1 MASNTSSNG
10 EILVCVEFPPKV
22 NSIGILGT
30 DGVREHEVKADQV
43 MSYSLPRLELEIV
56 LIFVLSQVCHLLLKR
71 AKTPIFVSHM
81 IAGLIVG
88 FVMHEIIPEGDKNKM
103 SSSESNAIVMGS
115 MAAFGYS
122 LYMFI
127 NGVKMNV
134 SMIKKAGTTSI
145 SIGILPVL
153 IPMLILP
160 IFKIKN
166 NKELTSSTMF
176 VATTYSLTSFPVIAD
191 LLRHLKIINSELGR
205 LALSGALVGDLLSLF
220 FFTASALLR
229 MWKDMT
235 DVSQVL
241 INHIIIISLFIVVV
255 VLVLRPVMYWIVRNT
270 PEGRPVKEIYVYFVM
285 LTFLGTTFLTSK
297 FGQFLLFG
305 PFVLGLIVPSGPP
318 LGYALEKKLDAM
330 VSGLFLPLF
339 VASATMRVVSFSKLP
354 SSKTDIDN
362 LPINELIVLAMLVS
376 KFVVTMGISLY
387 SNMPKHDALALSFIM
402 SSKGIMDLG
411 WYSFLSD
418 KKLIQQKLYNLMVFT
433 IMGIATLVPI
443 LVRIF
448 YDSKRKYAGY
458 RKRNIMSSTL
468 NSELS
473 IVACI
478 HVPNNVTAIINLL
491 DVSSPTRDSPISVNV
506 LQLVK
511 LSAQSSPIFITHQL
525 EQHAPS
531 KHSYSENVIFSFK
544 QFECKHN
551 GNVTLSAFTAISPD
565 DMMDEDICT
574 LALDKRA
581 SFIILPFHRRWYK
594 NGSIESDDH
603 AMMELNWSVFERAPC
618 SVGILVDRG
627 HIRRPTSIIGTTTR
641 STQNILMIFFGG
653 ADDREALTFAKRM
666 AQDHMVKLTVLC
678 IHATQRD
685 ANSASWERMLDFEVM
700 KNVKNSLNV
709 KYIEE
714 EVNDGHITASLL
726 RGMVN
731 DYQLIII
738 GRRFGIDCPQTYGL
752 KEWSEFSEL
761 GTIGDLL
768 ASTDFYSSICSV
780 LIIQQQILSENM
792 R

>member
-10 EILVCVEFPPKV
+10 IFCVELPPKV

-30 DGVREHEVKADQV
+30 DGVREHEVKVDQV

-88 FVMHEIIPEGDKNKM
+88 FVMHEIIPDGDKNKM

-115 MAAFGYS
+115 MASFGYS

-134 SMIKKAGTTSI
+134 SMIKKAGTTAI
-145 SIGILPVL
+145 SIGIFPVL
-153 IPMLILP
+153 IPMMILP
-160 IFKIKN
+160 IFKYN
-166 NKELTSSTMF
+166 DSLTSSTMF
-176 VATTYSLTSFPVIAD
+176 AATTYSLTSFPVVAD

-220 FFTASALLR
+220 LFTASALLKI
-229 MWKDMT
+229 WKDMANA
-235 DVSQVL
+235 SQTL
-241 INHIIIISLFIVVV
+241 INLIINISLFIVVV
-255 VLVLRPVMYWIVRNT
+255 VLVLRPIMYWIVRNT

-285 LTFLGTTFLTSK
+285 LSFMGTAMLTLA

-318 LGYALEKKLDAM
+318 LGSALEKKLDAM

-339 VASATMRVVSFSKLP
+339 VASATMRVVIFSKLP
-354 SSKTDIDN
+354 SSKTNIDK
-362 LPINELIVLAMLVS
+362 LPNTELIFLAMLVS
-376 KFVVTMGISLY
+376 KFVVTIGISRY

-402 SSKGIMDLG
+402 SSKGIVELG

-418 KKLIQQKLYNLMVFT
+418 QEIIQQKLYNWMVFI

-448 YDSKRKYAGY
+448 YDPKRKYAGY
-458 RKRNIMSSTL
+458 QKRNIMSSTL

-491 DVSSPTRDSPISVNV
+491 DVSSPTRESPISLNV

-551 GNVTLSAFTAISPD
+551 GNVTLSPFTAISPD
-565 DMMDEDICT
+565 DMMDEDICM
-574 LALDKRA
+574 LALDKHA
-581 SFIILPFHRRWYK
+581 SFIILPFHRRWYN

-678 IHATQRD
+678 IHAMQRD
-685 ANSASWERMLDFEVM
+685 ANSASWERILDFEVI
-700 KNVKNSLNV
+700 KDVKNSLNV

-714 EVNDGHITASLL
+714 EVSDGHIVASLL

-731 DYQLIII
+731 DYQLIIV
-738 GRRFGIDCPQTYGL
+738 GRRFGVDCPQTYGL

-768 ASTDFYSSICSV
+768 ASTDFYSNICSV
-780 LIIQQQILSENM
+780 LVIQQQILSENM